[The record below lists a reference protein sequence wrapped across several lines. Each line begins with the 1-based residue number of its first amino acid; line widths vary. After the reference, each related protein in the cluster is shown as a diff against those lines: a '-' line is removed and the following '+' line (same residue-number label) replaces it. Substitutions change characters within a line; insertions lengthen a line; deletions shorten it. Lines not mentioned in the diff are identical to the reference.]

1 MEVAPRYTLFT
12 LLTLFS
18 LFIQFSL
25 FKLLHCFMY
34 AYILLGKVSMLLE
47 CADGFLGKILDW
59 MDGVEWIV
67 SIGYPL
73 DCYDY

>member
-25 FKLLHCFMY
+25 FKLLYVCL
-34 AYILLGKVSMLLE
+34 YILLGKVSMLLE
-47 CADGFLGKILDW
+47 CADGFPGKILDW